1 MRSGEL
7 EDPST
12 VLVLPET
19 YLGVDLDLFAV

>member
-7 EDPST
+7 EDLTT

-19 YLGVDLDLFAV
+19 YLGVDLDLFVV